1 MTKALMKKQMME
13 VFSWLYQ
20 DKKSGKL
27 RNTKGI
33 AMYAILYLVLF
44 GFLGVIFGV
53 TADALCEPLLE
64 MDMGWLYWYL
74 MGIVALLL
82 GVFGSVFNTY
92 SSLYQAKDN
101 DILFSMPIPPSR
113 IMLVRLSGVY
123 AMGLMYEL
131 IVMVPTVIIWLVN
144 APFNLV
150 GTINILLIPFVL
162 SLLVLVLSAVLGWVV
177 ALVTTK
183 VKHKNLITVVLSLAF
198 MGAYFYVCGHM
209 YSILENI
216 LANLALI
223 GQNLH
228 SQLSPLYHMGAAAE
242 GSVLSMLIFT
252 GMMGVLA
259 LLTYGVLSRSF
270 IKLATTNR
278 SAAGRKSR
286 SNSSRSN
293 SARLAKSVSP
303 SSALLRKEFL
313 RFTGS
318 ANYMLNCGLGIIMLP
333 ISAILLVWKAGDI
346 RPLFAYIPEE
356 TLALI
361 AIAAICTMVSM
372 NDMAAPSISLEGRN
386 LWIIQSLPVSG
397 RQVLMAKLKMHAIL
411 TIIPAVA
418 PVLAIEWLVQPKP
431 IYAVA
436 LPVVVILFVI
446 LMASIGLICNLKM
459 PNLQWSSEIIP
470 IKQSAPVMIAL
481 FGGWLIVAALAGI
494 YFLVSGYMGG
504 MSFIICLI
512 VLMFAADCCLLHWLM
527 NKGAAVLD
535 SL

>member
-27 RNTKGI
+27 RGAKGI
-33 AMYAILYLVLF
+33 AVYALIYLVLF

-53 TADALCEPLLE
+53 TADSLCTPLLE
-64 MDMGWLYWYL
+64 IDIGWLYWYL
-74 MGIVALLL
+74 MGIVALFL

-113 IMLVRLSGVY
+113 IILVRLSCVY

-131 IVMVPTVIIWLVN
+131 IVMVPTVIIWFVN
-144 APFNLV
+144 APLNPV
-150 GTINILLIPFVL
+150 GTINALLIPFVL

-177 ALVTTK
+177 ALVATK

-198 MGAYFYVCGHM
+198 MSAYFYVCGQM
-209 YSILENI
+209 YSIFENI

-242 GSVLSMLIFT
+242 GSAMSMLIFT
-252 GMMGVLA
+252 GMMGVLV
-259 LLTYGVLSRSF
+259 LLTYVVLSRSF
-270 IKLATTNR
+270 IKLATTNC
-278 SAAGRKSR
+278 SAAGRKDHSDF
-286 SNSSRSN
+286 SRSN
-293 SARLAKSVSP
+293 SARPAKSVSP

-318 ANYMLNCGLGIIMLP
+318 ANYMLNCGLGIIMMP
-333 ISAILLVWKAGDI
+333 ISAILLVWKVDDI
-346 RPLFAYIPEE
+346 RLLFAYIPEE

-361 AIAAICTMVSM
+361 AIGAVCMMVSM

-386 LWIIQSLPVSG
+386 LWIVQSFPVSG
-397 RQVLMAKLKMHAIL
+397 RQVLMAKLKMHVIL
-411 TIIPAVA
+411 TLVPAAA
-418 PVLAIEWLVQPKP
+418 PVLAVEWLVQPKP

-470 IKQSAPVMIAL
+470 IK
-481 FGGWLIVAALAGI
+481 
-494 YFLVSGYMGG
+494 
-504 MSFIICLI
+504 
-512 VLMFAADCCLLHWLM
+512 
-527 NKGAAVLD
+527 
-535 SL
+535 